1 MNATALESESE
12 SGYASGGERRR
23 RHPSKWSSAM
33 RAWCSSASWC
43 QRFWYSVSSSI
54 SSTKI
59 QLIHYRFSYKFSC
72 PDATSGH
79 ILCLPFDVLCV
90 ALCSAGHATQLQ
102 RICDCLLHHPADVEH
117 AGPLGS
123 HNATDSGGQ
132 PHAAHLQLLVQ

>member
-1 MNATALESESE
+1 MLLRWSRSLSPDTHLEEN
-12 SGYASGGERRR
+12 GAGGIHQNGLQLCVHGAPAHRGASGSGTRLVVRFLV
-23 RHPSKWSSAM
+23 
-33 RAWCSSASWC
+33 
-43 QRFWYSVSSSI
+43 QR
-54 SSTKI
+54 I
-59 QLIHYRFSYKFSC
+59 QLIHNRISYKFSC